1 MAESLSVFRKAKK
14 LKKDIASAYKPRL
27 SIACPSF
34 MFALP
39 RMQEFRQALGITAA
53 IAVFIIPDTTAMR
66 QTFLCEVYD
75 FPPNVRILVKLTSQC
90 ENSSPPYF
98 QCYFQQQGG
107 SREPRAELGIEQEQT
122 GFSSLF
128 PASFGQ

>member
-1 MAESLSVFRKAKK
+1 
-14 LKKDIASAYKPRL
+14 
-27 SIACPSF
+27 
-34 MFALP
+34 MFVLL
-39 RMQEFRQALGITAA
+39 RMLQLRRALGITAA
-53 IAVFIIPDTTAMR
+53 IAVFIIPDATAMR

-75 FPPNVRILVKLTSQC
+75 FPPNMRILVKLTSQR
-90 ENSSPPYF
+90 ENSNPPYF

-107 SREPRAELGIEQEQT
+107 SREPRAELGMEQEQT

>member
-1 MAESLSVFRKAKK
+1 
-14 LKKDIASAYKPRL
+14 
-27 SIACPSF
+27 

-39 RMQEFRQALGITAA
+39 RMQQFRQALGITAA

-75 FPPNVRILVKLTSQC
+75 FPPNARILVKLTSQR
-90 ENSSPPYF
+90 ENSIPPYF

-107 SREPRAELGIEQEQT
+107 SREPRADLGIRQEQT
-122 GFSSLF
+122 GFGSLF